1 MIKKRYTYDDVI
13 SAVEKS
19 KSIANVLR
27 LVGLKAKG
35 GNYQTMKKF
44 ISDNHIDVTHFTGQ
58 GHNVGENY
66 NRINEIIPIEYYMVD
81 GLMYSSTSLKQRLI
95 NEGIKEHKCENC
107 NLDTW
112 LGKKIPLELH
122 HIDGNHFNNQLDNI
136 QILCPNCHADTPN
149 YRGNNR
155 SVKRTPK
162 TMREM
167 YPELFEKKERTIKV
181 EKIKR
186 DVVNGGKFCECGKK
200 IDKRSKTCELCYQIK
215 NRKVGRPE
223 KEILLKDVETL
234 GYSATGRK
242 YGVSDNAVRK
252 WLKSE

>member
-13 SAVEKS
+13 NAVENS

-27 LVGLKAKG
+27 LVGLKDKG
-35 GNYQTMKKF
+35 GNYRTMKKF
-44 ISDNHIDVTHFTGQ
+44 ISDNNIDITHFTGQ

-66 NRINEIIPIEYYMVD
+66 IRINEIIPIEYYLVD
-81 GLMYSSTSLKQRLI
+81 GLMYSSPRLKQRLI

-107 NLDTW
+107 NLDMW

-155 SVKRTPK
+155 SDKTTPK
-162 TMREM
+162 IMREM
-167 YPELFEKKERTIKV
+167 YPELFEKKERFIKV
-181 EKIKR
+181 VK
-186 DVVNGGKFCECGKK
+186 VNQESVKEDKFCECGKK
-200 IDKRSKTCELCYQIK
+200 IDKRSKTCEVCYQLK

-223 KEILLKDVETL
+223 KETLLKDVETL

-242 YGVSDNAVRK
+242 YGVSDNAIRK
-252 WLKSE
+252 WLK